1 MTSRDTPSSATHGAA
16 EVVFASVSKR
26 FGETQALHEF
36 DLTVRSGELVCLLGP
51 SGCGKTTA
59 LRILAGFERPDAG
72 DVVVGGRSIVE
83 VDARHRGFGMVFQS
97 YSLFPNMTARRNIGF
112 ALELKGVK
120 GAAQRSR
127 VDDLLSL
134 TGLAPHADK
143 YPHQM
148 SGGQQQRV
156 ALARAL
162 ATEPPVLLLDE
173 PLSALD
179 AAVREQLRDEI
190 RRLQLETGIT
200 TVFVTHDQ
208 HEAMAISDRIGVMNA
223 GTLVQLAPPPEV
235 YARPADTFVST
246 FLGTSNVIPVWRSG
260 DGVPTVLGTPVHDGL
275 VGHRAG
281 GRVGELGT
289 EVHVRPE
296 HLRISRGEGAL
307 ADTEAPGAPGVRARV
322 VSVSFLGPLTRV
334 ACTTELDGRH
344 HDAADGHGHG
354 HAHVDGAGTGAGM
367 RGIDLVVDLPS
378 GDAAGLAPG
387 EVVGLRLDGPVTL
400 GA

>member
-1 MTSRDTPSSATHGAA
+1 MSMRTTKASTVHGAA
-16 EVVFASVSKR
+16 EVVFAAVSKR
-26 FGETQALHEF
+26 FGETQALVEF

-59 LRILAGFERPDAG
+59 LRILAGFERPDVG
-72 DVVVGGRSIVE
+72 DVVVGGRSIVD

-223 GTLVQLAPPPEV
+223 GTLVQLAPPAEV
-235 YARPADTFVST
+235 YARPADPFVST
-246 FLGTSNVIPVWRSG
+246 FLGTSNVIPVTVGPDGTRS
-260 DGVPTVLGTPVHDGL
+260 VLGTALHD
-275 VGHRAG
+275 
-281 GRVGELGT
+281 
-289 EVHVRPE
+289 
-296 HLRISRGEGAL
+296 RIV
-307 ADTEAPGAPGVRARV
+307 T
-322 VSVSFLGPLTRV
+322 
-334 ACTTELDGRH
+334 
-344 HDAADGHGHG
+344 AA
-354 HAHVDGAGTGAGM
+354 
-367 RGIDLVVDLPS
+367 
-378 GDAAGLAPG
+378 GDAQGGLG
-387 EVVGLRLDGPVTL
+387 RS
-400 GA
+400 